1 MSVAGIVIIGRAF
14 CGKTT
19 LADALVKLGVVD
31 ARASFAG
38 ELKADLAEL
47 GVEKGQPFA
56 REMMIAYG
64 QNKRALNQDY
74 WVERLDEILRGD
86 WHGLVIDD
94 CRFPNE
100 LLYLIARGYVVV
112 RVSADLE
119 TRVAR
124 GCSREFAHTAD
135 QSESALDN
143 VCASITIDTGA
154 TSVEMSALA
163 VMAALGVPA

>member
-1 MSVAGIVIIGRAF
+1 MTPAGIVVIGRAF

-19 LADALVKLGVVD
+19 LADALVKLGAAD

-47 GVEKGQPFA
+47 GVEKGQPFS

-64 QNKRALNQDY
+64 QNRRAMNPDY
-74 WVERLDEILRGD
+74 WIERLNEILRGD

-100 LLYLIARGYVVV
+100 LAFLRGKGYLVV
-112 RVSADLE
+112 RVDADLD
-119 TRVAR
+119 TRMGR
-124 GCSREFAHTAD
+124 GCSRAFALTED
-135 QSESALDN
+135 ESESALEDSEAD
-143 VCASITIDTGA
+143 VSIHTGV

-163 VMAALGVPA
+163 VMTRLGALA